1 VRPVGSVHSPP
12 LEVETS
18 LDSKSPRWWL
28 AHQAASVVLGGHRRT
43 HGQGSAAT
51 KKAADSPAR
60 SCARRRRNVV
70 TSFLGSLE
78 RGAARTVA
86 VMLRQLRVVLLLVI
100 ACLMVTG
107 LVFGLSFGTGLLE
120 KLVIVAIEAGLVFAA
135 VKVNR
140 LGTRGTPTTDTSTI

>member
-1 VRPVGSVHSPP
+1 
-12 LEVETS
+12 
-18 LDSKSPRWWL
+18 
-28 AHQAASVVLGGHRRT
+28 
-43 HGQGSAAT
+43 
-51 KKAADSPAR
+51 
-60 SCARRRRNVV
+60 
-70 TSFLGSLE
+70 
-78 RGAARTVA
+78 
-86 VMLRQLRVVLLLVI
+86 MLRQLRVVLLLVI